1 MGSNKTAGVG
11 LPGREPVNPEGSSVA
26 VLGEAERLAG
36 LVEDALRELTTL
48 NQDKTV
54 ALQEFRAALDGGNQP
69 EIAEKQARLVF
80 LAGEIGYQ
88 TVQAAF
94 LSKQSI
100 NFLRQHNIQTTL
112 NDQLDVYRK
121 LRNKITDPG
130 LTFPG
135 L

>member
-1 MGSNKTAGVG
+1 
-11 LPGREPVNPEGSSVA
+11 
-26 VLGEAERLAG
+26 VLGEAARLAG

-48 NQDKTV
+48 NQDKVV
-54 ALQEFRAALDGGNQP
+54 ASQEFRAALDGGDQP
-69 EIAEKQARLVF
+69 EIAAKQARLVF

-112 NDQLDVYRK
+112 SDQLRVYRK
-121 LRNKITDPG
+121 LRNQIADPG
-130 LTFPG
+130 LTFPD